1 MGYYAAAMAVRDRV
15 VADGLTVA
23 QIAELHAA
31 LPARGQRSEDESAVS
46 FGLSL
51 AHGAVRRAE
60 WADTRTPVLVS
71 IADATT
77 DAHGVY
83 IDRGEG
89 FASKDSD
96 VIDSILSARYA
107 DVDAW
112 EQWEAHPTFVAAE
125 HPECGARFKAF
136 QSALWMRLD
145 REDIMRRAEVEAP
158 DLHALFISGEVS
170 ARELQRRFNAR

>member
-1 MGYYAAAMAVRDRV
+1 MGYYDAAMAVRDRV

-31 LPARGQRSEDESAVS
+31 LPARGSRSEDESAVS

-51 AHGAVRRAE
+51 AHGVLRRAE
-60 WADTRTPVLVS
+60 WADTLTPVLVS

-77 DAHGVY
+77 DAHGNYV
-83 IDRGEG
+83 DGGDG

-96 VIDSILSARYA
+96 AIDSILSARYA
-107 DVDAW
+107 DADAW
-112 EQWEAHPTFVAAE
+112 AEWEAHPTFVPMDN
-125 HPECGARFKAF
+125 PECGARFKAF
-136 QSALWMRLD
+136 QSAFWMRLD
-145 REDIMRRAEVEAP
+145 REDIMRRAESEAS
-158 DLHALFISGEVS
+158 DLHALFISGEIS